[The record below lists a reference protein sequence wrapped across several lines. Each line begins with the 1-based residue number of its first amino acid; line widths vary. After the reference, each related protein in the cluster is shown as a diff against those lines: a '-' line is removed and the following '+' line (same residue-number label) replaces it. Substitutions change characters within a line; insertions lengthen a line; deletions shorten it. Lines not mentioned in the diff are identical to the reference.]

1 MPAKTLRPTQE
12 EMKKR
17 IARFKDLV
25 STKAKH
31 AEGKGIPVE
40 VLEMITAKSTF
51 NVMSPTDLGG
61 QLSPTPPVIGGDA
74 GVFRLGIVT
83 CPPGN
88 GPGLHVHWRT
98 HETFMALTG
107 KWEVIW
113 GDKGEEKT
121 VIEPFDLIAV
131 PPQVTRTFVNI
142 SDEDAHLLV
151 VIQGQKG
158 EFDDV
163 GRVPETRQKIADK
176 FGPEMVGKLEAAG
189 WQFTLDA
196 NAPPEAFKR

>member
-1 MPAKTLRPTQE
+1 
-12 EMKKR
+12 MKKR

-25 STKAKH
+25 STKARH
-31 AEGKGIPVE
+31 AEGKGLPVE

-51 NVMSPTDLGG
+51 NIMSPTDLGG
-61 QLSPTPPVIGGDA
+61 QLSPTPPVVGGDA

-131 PPQVTRTFVNI
+131 PPEVTRTFVNI

-151 VIQGQKG
+151 VIQGKKG

-163 GRVPETRQKIADK
+163 GRVPETAQKIADK

>member
-1 MPAKTLRPTQE
+1 MPAKTKRPTQE
-12 EMKKR
+12 EMKSR

-25 STKAKH
+25 STKARH
-31 AEGKGIPVE
+31 AEGKGIPIE

-51 NVMSPTDLGG
+51 NIMSPENLGG
-61 QLSPTPPVIGGDA
+61 QLSPKPPVIGGDA

-107 KWEVIW
+107 KWEIIW

-121 VIEPFDLIAV
+121 ILEPFDLIAV

-142 SDEDAHLLV
+142 SDADAHLLV
-151 VIQGQKG
+151 VIQGKLG

-163 GRVPETRQKIADK
+163 GRVPETADKIAQK
-176 FGPEMVGKLEAAG
+176 FGPEMVKKLESLG
-189 WQFTLDA
+189 WNFTLDA
-196 NAPPEAFKR
+196 NAPPEAMRE

>member
-1 MPAKTLRPTQE
+1 MPARTLRPTQE
-12 EMKKR
+12 EMKAR
-17 IARFKDLV
+17 IARFKDLK
-25 STKAKH
+25 STKARH
-31 AEGKGIPVE
+31 AEGKGIPME
-40 VLEMITAKSTF
+40 VMEMITAKTTY
-51 NVMSPTDLGG
+51 NVMSPTDLRG
-61 QLSPTPPVIGGDA
+61 QLSPTPPVVGGDA

-83 CPPGN
+83 CPPGT

-107 KWEVIW
+107 KWEIIW

-121 VIEPFDLIAV
+121 IIEPFDLIAV

-142 SDEDAHLLV
+142 SNEDAHLLV
-151 VIQGQKG
+151 VIQGKKG

-163 GRVPETRQKIADK
+163 GRVPETAQKIADK
-176 FGPEMVGKLEAAG
+176 FGPDMVKKLESAG

-196 NAPPEAFKR
+196 NAPPEAFQR

>member
-1 MPAKTLRPTQE
+1 MPAKTKRPTQE
-12 EMKKR
+12 EMKSR
-17 IARFKDLV
+17 IARFRDLV

-31 AEGKGIPVE
+31 AEGKGIPAE

-51 NVMSPTDLGG
+51 NVMSPEGLGG
-61 QLSPTPPVIGGDA
+61 QLSPKPPVVGGDA

-88 GPGLHVHWRT
+88 GPGLHVHWKT

-107 KWEVIW
+107 KWEVLW

-121 VIEPFDLIAV
+121 IIEPFDLIAV
-131 PPQVTRTFVNI
+131 PPQVTRTFINV
-142 SDEDAHLLV
+142 SDADAHLLV
-151 VIQGQKG
+151 IIQGKKE

-163 GRVPETRQKIADK
+163 GRVPETAQKVAQK
-176 FGPEMVGKLEAAG
+176 YGPEMVKRLESLG

-196 NAPPEAFKR
+196 NAPPEAMR

>member
-25 STKAKH
+25 STKARH
-31 AEGKGIPVE
+31 AEGKGIPAE

-61 QLSPTPPVIGGDA
+61 QLSPAPPVIGGDA
-74 GVFRLGIVT
+74 GVFRLGVVT

-131 PPQVTRTFVNI
+131 PPEVTRTFINI

-151 VIQGQKG
+151 IIQGKKG

-163 GRVPETRQKIADK
+163 GRVPETAQKIAEK
-176 FGPEMVGKLEAAG
+176 FGPEMVKKLEDAG

>member
-1 MPAKTLRPTQE
+1 MPAKTQRPTQE
-12 EMKKR
+12 EMKSR

-25 STKAKH
+25 STKARH
-31 AEGKGIPVE
+31 ADSKGIPVE
-40 VLEMITAKSTF
+40 VFEMITAKSTF
-51 NVMSPTDLGG
+51 NIMSPENLGG
-61 QLSPTPPVIGGDA
+61 QLSPKPPVVGGEA

-107 KWEVIW
+107 KWEIIW
-113 GDKGEEKT
+113 GDQGEEKT
-121 VIEPFDLIAV
+121 VLEPFDLIAV

-142 SDEDAHLLV
+142 SDQDAHLLV

-163 GRVPETRQKIADK
+163 GRVPETADKIAQK
-176 FGPEMVGKLEAAG
+176 FGPDMVKKLESLG
-189 WQFTLDA
+189 WNFTLDA
-196 NAPPEAFKR
+196 NAPPEAMR

>member
-17 IARFKDLV
+17 IARFRDLV
-25 STKAKH
+25 STKARH
-31 AEGKGIPVE
+31 AEGKGIPAE
-40 VLEMITAKSTF
+40 VLEMITAKTTY

-61 QLSPTPPVIGGDA
+61 QLSPNPPVVGGDS

-107 KWEVIW
+107 KWEIIW

-142 SDEDAHLLV
+142 SDQDAHLLV
-151 VIQGQKG
+151 IIQGQKG

-163 GRVPETRQKIADK
+163 GRVPETAQKIVDR
-176 FGPEMVGKLEAAG
+176 FGPEMLDKLHHAG